1 MGKSVDYIEKVTGL
15 IKGTET
21 QCVPQSLSEK
31 IIKDTDCFSYCNRLI
46 GFSCERLRNEKIV

>member
-1 MGKSVDYIEKVTGL
+1 MRKSVDYIEKVTGL
-15 IKGTET
+15 IKGSET

-31 IIKDTDCFSYCNRLI
+31 IIKDADYFSYCNRLV